1 MQQQSEQ
8 NQQIRAP
15 PENSKLG
22 NVTVL
27 TATSTTA
34 ASNSCSDNLLAHNS
48 ETLGILTQFCNEKP
62 SKYRNLVKICNE
74 LVKKVKNMFS
84 LTGTRVVRSNS
95 CKGPAY
101 PGKGPKSAKG
111 PNEDCGARKCYLGP
125 NFWNLA
131 PKGLTW
137 QPCVD
142 VSYCVNYFCRLWFI
156 AQFTNYEH
164 SYKKQN
170 ITEHQV
176 NENSK

>member
-74 LVKKVKNMFS
+74 LVKKVKICF
-84 LTGTRVVRSNS
+84 L
-95 CKGPAY
+95 
-101 PGKGPKSAKG
+101 
-111 PNEDCGARKCYLGP
+111 
-125 NFWNLA
+125 
-131 PKGLTW
+131 
-137 QPCVD
+137 
-142 VSYCVNYFCRLWFI
+142 
-156 AQFTNYEH
+156 
-164 SYKKQN
+164 
-170 ITEHQV
+170 
-176 NENSK
+176 